1 MDNIGFKL
9 ALVTT
14 EEFEVVEGNFDNEG
28 KVKLE
33 LAVRF
38 AADSNQKLIAVFNR
52 FSFSTNDISFLLIE
66 AGCHFAISDDS
77 WKSMLDHQQNSLTVP
92 KGFLQ
97 QMTVFTVGTVRGM
110 LHAKTENT
118 PFNYFHI
125 PLINI
130 ENLIKEDNILK
141 LNNQ

>member
-9 ALVTT
+9 SLITT
-14 EEFEVVEGNFDNEG
+14 EEFEIVESNFDNEG

-38 AADSNQKLIAVFNR
+38 AADSKQKLIAVFSK
-52 FSFSTNDISFLLIE
+52 FSFSTNDASFLLIE
-66 AGCHFAISDDS
+66 GGCHFAIPDDS
-77 WKSMLDHQQNSLTVP
+77 WKSMLNYQQNSLTIP
-92 KGFLQ
+92 KGFSQ
-97 QMTVFTVGTVRGM
+97 QMAQLTVGTTRGL

-118 PFNYFHI
+118 PFNHFHI

-130 ENLIKEDNILK
+130 ANLIKEDNILK
-141 LNNQ
+141 LNN